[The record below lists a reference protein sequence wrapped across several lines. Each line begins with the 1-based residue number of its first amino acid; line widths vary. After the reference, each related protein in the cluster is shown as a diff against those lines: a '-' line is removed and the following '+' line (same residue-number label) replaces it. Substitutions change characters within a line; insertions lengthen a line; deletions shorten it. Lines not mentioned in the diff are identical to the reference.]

1 MMRRVALTS
10 TVLPL
15 KKPADSEKG
24 VNATAGSPVCTLM
37 NELLQTVVFAYPS
50 VSVLNVSEPILT
62 GSEGTGVELIKTR
75 SLTDDIT
82 GVGVGATVGTEVG
95 VEGGIVAEAVAV
107 GVDVCV
113 GVGVAV
119 GVPVV
124 GMDGVSVAIGVAVAV
139 NVGVGVG
146 VTVEVGVLVAVLVGV
161 EVGVGV
167 AAKGL

>member
-1 MMRRVALTS
+1 MS

-24 VNATAGSPVCTLM
+24 VNATAGSADRTLR
-37 NELLQTVVFAYPS
+37 NELLHAVVWAYPS
-50 VSVLNVSEPILT
+50 MSVLNVSAPMVI
-62 GSEGTGVELIKTR
+62 GNEGTGVESIKTR
-75 SLTDDIT
+75 TFTDDIT
-82 GVGVGATVGTEVG
+82 GVGEGATVGTEVG